1 MQPDIGN
8 QIEKE
13 LAKGTRK
20 EEFMKRFGLT
30 ADDPLDEESANTQFH
45 ALRSEEENK
54 GIDVRH
60 EVFNIIA

>member
-20 EEFMKRFGLT
+20 EEFLKRFGLT
-30 ADDPLDEESANTQFH
+30 GDDPLDEESANTQFLSSL
-45 ALRSEEENK
+45 AKAEFMS
-54 GIDVRH
+54 V
-60 EVFNIIA
+60 